1 LSIAKE
7 NFKRMKMKYTL
18 PLLCILF
25 SLQSY
30 AQGYDDWPAYYVQM
44 NGSFQMGIPLDAMSR
59 QLTDDI
65 AFGGGGSL
73 LFQLKRGRPLF
84 IGAETG
90 WMRYDQENLEYTT
103 LEEGIEEDYRLTT
116 NARVIL
122 WHSMVRF
129 KPFTGSIWQPYLD
142 GIFGFKTLST
152 RTKLYYLFDDEEE
165 FVEADTDLRDIAW
178 SYGAGVGVQIL
189 LISNPDITLDIRCA
203 YLAGTNA
210 TYNVRNEDAEGPFN
224 DPLDAFEERS
234 SPTNM
239 LIPQIGITFQFSD
252 YDL

>member
-1 LSIAKE
+1 
-7 NFKRMKMKYTL
+7 MKIKYTL
-18 PLLCILF
+18 PLLLVLF
-25 SLQSY
+25 NLHLY
-30 AQGYDDWPAYYVQM
+30 AQEYDDRPAYYFQM
-44 NGSFQMGIPLDAMSR
+44 NGSFQMGIPMDAMSR
-59 QLTDDI
+59 KLPD
-65 AFGGGGSL
+65 AVAAGGGGSL

-103 LEEGIEEDYRLTT
+103 YDSGIAEDYRLTT
-116 NARVIL
+116 NARIIL

-142 GIFGFKTLST
+142 GILGFKTLST
-152 RTKLYYLFDDEEE
+152 KTKLYYLFDDEEE
-165 FVEADTDLRDIAW
+165 FVEGDTDLKDTAW
-178 SYGAGVGVQIL
+178 SYGAGLGVQVL
-189 LISNPDITLDIRCA
+189 LVNNPDITLDIRCA

-210 TYNVRNEDAEGPFN
+210 TYNVRNEDAQGPFE
-224 DPLDAFEERS
+224 DPLEAFEERS

-252 YDL
+252 YDFQTY